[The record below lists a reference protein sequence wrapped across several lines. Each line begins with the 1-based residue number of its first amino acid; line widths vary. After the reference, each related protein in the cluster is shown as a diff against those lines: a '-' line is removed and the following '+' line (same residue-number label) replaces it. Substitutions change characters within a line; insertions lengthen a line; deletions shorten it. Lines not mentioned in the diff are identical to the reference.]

1 MVRLIIRQ
9 PGYFIDIEGLTP
21 FRTPAKVNIPESAIN
36 KVVVY
41 LTKVGI
47 EDYDIVAQGSYKVRG
62 EVVKE
67 EINEKKEKVITIDIE
82 GVNKRLS
89 KIESLLASLLGRS
102 PESLKKVEGMLAQL
116 LLREPRVIERVVIR
130 GEELVKD
137 ELDEPE
143 ETFIPDV
150 DVGGLEV
157 RGRVPFKT
165 EKREDVSD
173 TVRELQEMKKN
184 KT

>member
-1 MVRLIIRQ
+1 MAKLIIRQ

-21 FRTPAKVNIPESAIN
+21 FRTPAKINIPESAIN

-47 EDYDIVAQGSYKVRG
+47 EDYDIVAQGYYKVRG
-62 EVVKE
+62 KVMKE
-67 EINEKKEKVITIDIE
+67 EVNEKAEKVITIDIE

-89 KIESLLASLLGRS
+89 KIESLLASLLGKS

-116 LLREPRVIERVVIR
+116 LSREPKVIERVIVK
-130 GEELVKD
+130 GEEIIKD

-157 RGRVPFKT
+157 KGRVPFRT

-173 TVRELQEMKKN
+173 TVKELQEIKKN